1 MANDLQTRVQ
11 YHCSFCGKNQDQ
23 VKRLMAGLGEANI
36 CGECIELRHAEIDDS
51 RAPGPRGAR

>member
-1 MANDLQTRVQ
+1 MTNDLQTPVQ

-36 CGECIELRHAEIDDS
+36 CDECVESWHAKLDDS
-51 RAPGPRGAR
+51 RAPGHRGA